1 MSKLHGLYNSNTFY
15 YAVVVYLVEQFTLSK
30 CFGMYEIKPEKHAMS
45 LSAAQMSILTYTCIT
60 VKSDECTCSLL
71 LGVDVLWELS
81 LHVAGRVVVTAVIPR
96 AIGSLGITETKFFG
110 VFPHY
115 LRKVTWKTCE
125 NVA

>member
-1 MSKLHGLYNSNTFY
+1 
-15 YAVVVYLVEQFTLSK
+15 
-30 CFGMYEIKPEKHAMS
+30 MS
-45 LSAAQMSILTYTCIT
+45 LSAAQMSILTYIT
-60 VKSDECTCSLL
+60 VESDACSLL